1 MKRFVLFFTVVVM
14 LCSGVVLLYFAL
26 SPEQD
31 NGFWESGDP
40 YMLFDARDY
49 SGEILIN
56 GEMTA
61 FRILQDGDFFD
72 MYGVRSSGKI
82 DRDNHLMS
90 GYMRF
95 YGEKLQIL
103 SDDGKFVCTLHKTER
118 RGEGVSEAAV
128 PLISVW

>member
-40 YMLFDARDY
+40 YMRFDARDY

-118 RGEGVSEAAV
+118 RGEGVSEADV